1 MKFGTDGIRG
11 VANTQLTPELAMAVG
26 RAAARVLGGPTIAV
40 GRDPRRSGP
49 MLEAAFVAGACS
61 EGASVEL
68 LGVVPTPAVAFRSQE
83 ASIAA
88 AMISASH
95 NPFADN

>member
-40 GRDPRRSGP
+40 GRDPRRSVLDPDCRVHGADN
-49 MLEAAFVAGACS
+49 LFVADG
-61 EGASVEL
+61 GFMPTGGSVP
-68 LGVVPTPAVAFRSQE
+68 PTWTIYANALRVGDR
-83 ASIAA
+83 IAA
-88 AMISASH
+88 QL
-95 NPFADN
+95 